1 MLLSFIS
8 IFVSGISFLEFQ
20 RIEVIKFDKICGIGV
35 FKCII
40 IVYLFITQYRL
51 MEKKHTERFT
61 ETYSRNSIDK
71 INLQNI
77 S

>member
-20 RIEVIKFDKICGIGV
+20 RIEVIKFGKICGIGV

-40 IVYLFITQYRL
+40 IVYLFVTQFDG
-51 MEKKHTERFT
+51 K
-61 ETYSRNSIDK
+61 ETHGEVYGNVFKNSVDK

>member
-20 RIEVIKFDKICGIGV
+20 RIEVIKFGKICV

-40 IVYLFITQYRL
+40 IVYLFVTQFDGKETY
-51 MEKKHTERFT
+51 ERFT
-61 ETYSRNSIDK
+61 ETYSRIASIK
-71 INLQNI
+71 
-77 S
+77 

>member
-20 RIEVIKFDKICGIGV
+20 RIEVIKFGKICGIGV

-40 IVYLFITQYRL
+40 IVYFFITQFDGKETY
-51 MEKKHTERFT
+51 ERFT
-61 ETYSRNSIDK
+61 ETYSRIASIK
-71 INLQNI
+71 
-77 S
+77 